1 MADEDPSPK
10 ATTSTSLHVEPQG
23 RPHGSP
29 HAASYEATRQAP
41 GPPSKQ
47 ASTTPAAL
55 VLVLKLAGMA
65 LLVIAGL
72 LAVYLVADVLGELA
86 ARTAYP

>member
-10 ATTSTSLHVEPQG
+10 ATTSTSLHVEPHG
-23 RPHGSP
+23 RPHGRP
-29 HAASYEATRQAP
+29 HAASYEATWQAT
-41 GPPSKQ
+41 GRPSKQ
-47 ASTTPAAL
+47 ASTTPAA
-55 VLVLKLAGMA
+55 LVLKLAGMA